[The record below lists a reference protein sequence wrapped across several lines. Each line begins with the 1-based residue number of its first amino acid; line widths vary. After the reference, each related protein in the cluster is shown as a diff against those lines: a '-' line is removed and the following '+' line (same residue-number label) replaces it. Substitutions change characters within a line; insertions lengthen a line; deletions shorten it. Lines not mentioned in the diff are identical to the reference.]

1 MNILYNKLLNLAKKG
16 DRELFLE
23 NLEKILNLPNNLGDI
38 NFRDE
43 NGFSALHYSCDEGNF
58 KIVVILLKANC
69 ETNIKNK
76 EKKTPL
82 HLAAQHGYFDI
93 SKKAFISFINSIS
106 CSQSYKSKNKI

>member
-43 NGFSALHYSCDEGNF
+43 NGFSAL
-58 KIVVILLKANC
+58 
-69 ETNIKNK
+69 
-76 EKKTPL
+76 
-82 HLAAQHGYFDI
+82 I
-93 SKKAFISFINSIS
+93 SKYLKMTFLFMILIIN
-106 CSQSYKSKNKI
+106 